1 MDFYGWMDKKK
12 RLKKKYTKSLWSDY
26 GVGKKVND
34 SEFSLRFYCFVSQI
48 RGGMGFFFCRLL
60 AYIVTFLFC
69 HKMARQSRCT
79 TVAGGGG
86 SHRAAPGGGALL
98 LIVPEES
105 SDSVAHVFPSICP
118 NGCRAEPVSHLR
130 SGKLLVRENGTGR
143 RSVTDIRNRQTRR
156 SSRESGTRWGNY
168 AIRITQP
175 GFTRSSLVVWRKYVW
190 RNEWLTA
197 RDLRHFFFFW
207 RPSNLGVELASSLVR
222 NEPAQV
228 GGRTRPAHL
237 ISLSYSEFAFWLL
250 SFDILHIFSFLTTL
264 FKKNT
269 RSLLDLVPIFAFPQ
283 EACHCPNVSIN
294 ID

>member
-1 MDFYGWMDKKK
+1 MK
-12 RLKKKYTKSLWSDY
+12 RLWSWKKSKRFRIQPSFLLFRLTNTWWN
-26 GVGKKVND
+26 GV
-34 SEFSLRFYCFVSQI
+34 
-48 RGGMGFFFCRLL
+48 FFCRLL

-79 TVAGGGG
+79 TVAGGG

-175 GFTRSSLVVWRKYVW
+175 GFTRSSLVVWR
-190 RNEWLTA
+190 NEWLTA
-197 RDLRHFFFFW
+197 RDLRHFFFFDD
-207 RPSNLGVELASSLVR
+207 
-222 NEPAQV
+222 PAIW
-228 GGRTRPAHL
+228 G
-237 ISLSYSEFAFWLL
+237 
-250 SFDILHIFSFLTTL
+250 
-264 FKKNT
+264 
-269 RSLLDLVPIFAFPQ
+269 
-283 EACHCPNVSIN
+283 
-294 ID
+294 